1 MFTKCS
7 PTNAHCLCFLLGPD
21 EGKKYVDKTVSKHNE
36 IVESIKELCNGLID
50 LETKLEVRVT
60 DCAVIL
66 NDLLCCRDT
75 VIQNPNYLHAILG

>member
-1 MFTKCS
+1 M
-7 PTNAHCLCFLLGPD
+7 LGPD

-50 LETKLEVRVT
+50 LENKLKVSIT

-66 NDLLCCRDT
+66 NDLLCCGDK
-75 VIQNPNYLHAILG
+75 VIEKIPIVYMPF